1 MKSQFLQSIAIL
13 AASLSSVIAAPTTY
27 STNVN
32 ATAYIEHQ
40 PLTYNAQY
48 DDLPN
53 AAVTVPLNTY
63 RGLLYGNWTY
73 ATVQAVQVGGV
84 ASASPFSRAVSNPLG
99 TLTLVPQK
107 PTWNALA
114 PLDFFFGFAVRDAQ
128 AIATLAAPGTVTF
141 TGFSAA
147 TGKQVASMSFD
158 FKPPL
163 SPVNPVPMKQASL
176 PKEFNQP
183 LGKIVVTQTNQLGTA
198 LLVDNLHYLLYSA

>member
-1 MKSQFLQSIAIL
+1 MKSQFFQSIALL
-13 AASLSSVIAAPTTY
+13 AASLSSVTAAPATY
-27 STNVN
+27 TTNVN
-32 ATAYIEHQ
+32 AT
-40 PLTYNAQY
+40 Y

-84 ASASPFSRAVSNPLG
+84 ASASPFSRAVSNPIG

-114 PLDFFFGFAVRDAQ
+114 PLDFFFGFAVRSAE
-128 AIATLAAPGTVTF
+128 AIATLAVPGTVTF
-141 TGFSAA
+141 TGFSAT

-158 FKPPL
+158 FTPPL
-163 SPVNPVPMKQASL
+163 SPVEPVPMKRASL

-183 LGKIVVTQTNQLGTA
+183 LGKIVVTQTNQLGTV
-198 LLVDNLHYLLYSA
+198 LLMDNLHYLLYSA